1 MSPRSLLPSL
11 LVLVSG
17 YAANAAVFADF
28 RFEGNLGN
36 SVGVAPSLVNPPGN
50 ANGFSTATIDG
61 HTTTVFDFAIGT
73 GPSLDV
79 SALPDKTGFTFV
91 GLFQF
96 QHASGW
102 VRILDTQNISEVG
115 LYYYNDGVAYY
126 GGGGAAP
133 GVTPGVTY
141 SHQAGAFEQV
151 AMVVYPGGDAGDDR
165 LIDAYF
171 NGVLVYSGVVTT
183 PAVGAANIVNF
194 FRDNGGE
201 DSAGQVAR
209 IRIFDT
215 ALTAGEV
222 AGLDRLSAVPEPS
235 GCAVIAGAGL
245 LAFAGWRRHNATMRG

>member
-1 MSPRSLLPSL
+1 MRPQLLLPSL
-11 LVLVSG
+11 LVLATG

-28 RFEGNLGN
+28 RFQGNLGN

-50 ANGFSTATIDG
+50 ANGFSTATVDG
-61 HTTTVFDFAIGT
+61 QATTVFDFAAGT

-96 QHASGW
+96 QHTSGW

-115 LYYYNDGVAYY
+115 LHYYNDGLAYY
-126 GGGGAAP
+126 GGGGIAP

-141 SHQAGAFEQV
+141 AHQAGVFEQV
-151 AMVVYPGGDAGDDR
+151 AMVVYPGGDPGDDR

-171 NGVLVYSGVVTT
+171 NGALAWSGYVTT
-183 PAVGAANIVNF
+183 PAVGPANILNF
-194 FRDNGGE
+194 FRDNAGE

-215 ALTAGEV
+215 VLSAIEIAD
-222 AGLDRLSAVPEPS
+222 LDRVAAVPEPS
-235 GCAVIAGAGL
+235 AYAVIAGAGL
-245 LAFAGWRRHNATMRG
+245 LAFAGWRRRTATTRS

>member
-1 MSPRSLLPSL
+1 MRTQLILPPL
-11 LVLVSG
+11 LVLASG
-17 YAANAAVFADF
+17 YAANAAAFADF

-36 SVGVAPSLVNPPGN
+36 SVGLAPSLVNPPGN
-50 ANGFSTATIDG
+50 ANGFSTATVDG
-61 HTTTVFDFAIGT
+61 HSTTVFDFAAGT

-79 SALPDKTGFTFV
+79 TALPDKTGFTFV

-115 LYYYNDGVAYY
+115 LHYFNDGVAYY
-126 GGGGAAP
+126 GGGSSAP

-141 SHQAGAFEQV
+141 SHQAGVFEQV
-151 AMVVYPGGDAGDDR
+151 AMVVHPGGDPGDDR

-171 NGVLVYSGVVTT
+171 NGVLVYTGYVTT
-183 PAVGAANIVNF
+183 PAVGAANTLNF
-194 FRDNGGE
+194 FRDNAGE

-215 ALTAGEV
+215 ALTASEV
-222 AGLDRLSAVPEPS
+222 AGLDRLAAVPEPTA
-235 GCAVIAGAGL
+235 GAIAAGAGL
-245 LAFAGWRRHNATMRG
+245 LAFAGWRRRVDTMRG